1 VLQAL
6 LLPCLL
12 VLDQSYPHAG
22 MAALPPSML
31 NMGWEYPAQLLQGPD
46 PEPAA
51 RQRVARDDAGQ
62 QPNHV
67 VRARPDVSPLPFHIC
82 VKLHAQS
89 QFTVILL

>member
-1 VLQAL
+1 
-6 LLPCLL
+6 
-12 VLDQSYPHAG
+12 
-22 MAALPPSML
+22 ML

-51 RQRVARDDAGQ
+51 RHRVARDDAGQ
-62 QPNHV
+62 QPSHV
-67 VRARPDVSPLPFHIC
+67 VRARPDASTLPLHIS

>member
-1 VLQAL
+1 
-6 LLPCLL
+6 
-12 VLDQSYPHAG
+12 

-51 RQRVARDDAGQ
+51 RHRVARDDAGQ

-67 VRARPDVSPLPFHIC
+67 VRARPDASPLPLPIC
-82 VKLHAQS
+82 VQLRAQS
-89 QFTVILL
+89 HFTMMLL

>member
-1 VLQAL
+1 
-6 LLPCLL
+6 
-12 VLDQSYPHAG
+12 

-51 RQRVARDDAGQ
+51 RHRTARDDAGQ

-67 VRARPDVSPLPFHIC
+67 VRARPDASPLPLHIS
-82 VKLHAQS
+82 VKLHVPS
-89 QFTVILL
+89 